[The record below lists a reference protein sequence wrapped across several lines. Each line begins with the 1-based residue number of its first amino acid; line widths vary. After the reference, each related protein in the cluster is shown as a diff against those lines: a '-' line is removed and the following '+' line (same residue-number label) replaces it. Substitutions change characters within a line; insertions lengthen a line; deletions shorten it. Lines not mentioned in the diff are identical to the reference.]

1 MLSTGLEL
9 INEILD
15 KFSADSIY
23 IPYET
28 TIDFVMVPGQAE
40 YTISDM
46 VPANITADRIVDLTF
61 ANYTV
66 EEQVTYPLR
75 IINKATYYD
84 IVRLNTL
91 QTRPGF
97 VFLNKQPT
105 ESIITFYP
113 VPDRPYPCSI
123 KAKVMINKLEAQDSL
138 NEVPPFYYGFL
149 KYALARKFLA
159 YYPSGNWPKEN
170 EDEYQDYYQTL
181 KNVNETDL
189 TIRPSLLL
197 EMQRPSYWWTNI
209 LAL

>member
-1 MLSTGLEL
+1 
-9 INEILD
+9 
-15 KFSADSIY
+15 
-23 IPYET
+23 
-28 TIDFVMVPGQAE
+28 
-40 YTISDM
+40 
-46 VPANITADRIVDLTF
+46 
-61 ANYTV
+61 
-66 EEQVTYPLR
+66 
-75 IINKATYYD
+75 
-84 IVRLNTL
+84 
-91 QTRPGF
+91 
-97 VFLNKQPT
+97 
-105 ESIITFYP
+105 
-113 VPDRPYPCSI
+113 
-123 KAKVMINKLEAQDSL
+123 MINKLEAQDSL

>member
-1 MLSTGLEL
+1 MAQVQRTTNDLIVNSLYLLGELGVGEVADSFMLSTGLEL

-84 IVRLNTL
+84 
-91 QTRPGF
+91 
-97 VFLNKQPT
+97 
-105 ESIITFYP
+105 
-113 VPDRPYPCSI
+113 
-123 KAKVMINKLEAQDSL
+123 
-138 NEVPPFYYGFL
+138 
-149 KYALARKFLA
+149 
-159 YYPSGNWPKEN
+159 
-170 EDEYQDYYQTL
+170 
-181 KNVNETDL
+181 
-189 TIRPSLLL
+189 
-197 EMQRPSYWWTNI
+197 
-209 LAL
+209 